1 MYCRLQGSFPVEINA
16 CKRLSYL
23 RLYRTKELT
32 TFPITI
38 AQNKNLKTLDL
49 RDISPSKLDKIP
61 DAIFELGLEVFSG
74 YEVFNLADKTNSN
87 LFKINQWKD
96 TLKFLDLT
104 NCDIVELP
112 ESIRECV
119 NIEDARLFINNY
131 NQFPSQLNSLY
142 KLQRLYLGNNDYN
155 FNVNPDWADLSNLTD
170 LQYLLLTNRDL
181 PLNNL
186 QVVFQGLK
194 SLTTILMGSTT
205 FVNNSSRF
213 NEFIESFYQLI
224 TENAFVNPT
233 SAEALAND
241 YPNQFRNIAW
251 GHSGLAVDTPVE
263 AHPDYISGQ
272 FFGAAQTNG
281 QRVYELIDNYG
292 HVVDHA

>member
-1 MYCRLQGSFPVEINA
+1 
-16 CKRLSYL
+16 
-23 RLYRTKELT
+23 
-32 TFPITI
+32 
-38 AQNKNLKTLDL
+38 
-49 RDISPSKLDKIP
+49 
-61 DAIFELGLEVFSG
+61 
-74 YEVFNLADKTNSN
+74 
-87 LFKINQWKD
+87 
-96 TLKFLDLT
+96 
-104 NCDIVELP
+104 
-112 ESIRECV
+112 
-119 NIEDARLFINNY
+119 
-131 NQFPSQLNSLY
+131 
-142 KLQRLYLGNNDYN
+142 
-155 FNVNPDWADLSNLTD
+155 
-170 LQYLLLTNRDL
+170 
-181 PLNNL
+181 
-186 QVVFQGLK
+186 
-194 SLTTILMGSTT
+194 MGSTT